1 MPGSWRF
8 QTGNT
13 QILIYYGEPSPYS
26 LFQEIYIDL
35 LPEQNYI
42 QSGVWTLSLTAQS
55 VTNGIYDL
63 WMPAGALRGFST
75 QFLTPTP
82 EITLTIPSTAAKVIT
97 VGAYDASTNTPAPFS
112 GRGFTWN
119 TNQIKPDIVAPG
131 VDIISCAVGG
141 GYEARSGTSMATP
154 FVSGSAAL
162 LMQWGILENNDTF
175 LYGEKMK
182 AYLIRGARRLPFAE
196 TYPNEQTGWGALC
209 VSASLPP

>member
-1 MPGSWRF
+1 M
-8 QTGNT
+8 
-13 QILIYYGEPSPYS
+13 
-26 LFQEIYIDL
+26 
-35 LPEQNYI
+35 
-42 QSGVWTLSLTAQS
+42 TAQS